1 MIKVMKKIAIIGGGA
16 SGMMAAIA
24 ATSHGAR
31 VRIYEHKDRVGKKI
45 LTTGNGKCNL
55 TNLSLSKD
63 DYRGNHPSFVV
74 PVFEAFSVEDTLRF
88 FEQLGLFWKEK
99 NGYVYPVSNQA
110 STVLDLLRFECKR
123 RKIEIITECGAISIQ
138 PVNGKK
144 QAGFVV
150 QDKSSKEKFD
160 CVILATGSKAAPVT
174 GSDGSGYKLAQKL
187 GHSIVPVLPAL
198 TALKGKEEFFKP
210 IAGVRVDATLSLY
223 VENEYIMSDTGE
235 LQLTAYG
242 VSGIPV
248 FQLSRYA
255 IKAMNTKQK
264 VHMVCDFLPGVKKKV
279 LLEKIVERKQLPLNA
294 EEAFSGLLNKKLLL
308 HLLKQAKIKSTDMV
322 QNIPDDK
329 LRDFCSLIKQC
340 KIPLFDYLPFEN
352 AQVCQGGV
360 DTKEILNNLESKIQK
375 GLYLVGELLD
385 IDGKCGGYNLQWAWS
400 SGYVAGVSAAKEK

>member
-1 MIKVMKKIAIIGGGA
+1 MKKIAIIGGGA
-16 SGMMAAIA
+16 SGMMAAIV

-74 PVFEAFSVEDTLRF
+74 PVFEKFSVEDTLRF

-110 STVLDLLRFECKR
+110 ATVLDLLRFECKR
-123 RKIEIITECGAISIQ
+123 LNIKIVTECGAVSIQ
-138 PVNGKK
+138 PINGKK
-144 QAGFVV
+144 QEGFAV

-174 GSDGSGYKLAQKL
+174 GSDGSGYKIAQKL

-223 VENEYIMSDTGE
+223 IENEYILSDTGE

-242 VSGIPV
+242 LSGIPV

-255 IKAMNTKQK
+255 IKAIKEKQK
-264 VHMVCDFLPGVKKKV
+264 VHMVCDFLPGVRKKV
-279 LLEKIVERKQLPLNA
+279 LLEKIMDRKKLPMNA
-294 EEAFSGLLNKKLLL
+294 EEAFCGILNKKLLL
-308 HLLKQAKIKSTDMV
+308 HLLKQAQIKATDMV
-322 QNIPDDK
+322 QNVSDDK
-329 LRDFCSLIKQC
+329 LREFCGLIKQC

-360 DTKEILNNLESKIQK
+360 DTKELYENLESKMQK
-375 GLYLVGELLD
+375 GLFIVGELVD

-400 SGYVAGVSAAKEK
+400 SGYVAGVCAAKKKGE

>member
-1 MIKVMKKIAIIGGGA
+1 MKKIAIIGGGA

-24 ATSHGAR
+24 ATSRGAR
-31 VRIYEHKDRVGKKI
+31 VTIYEHKDRVGKKI

-74 PVFEAFSVEDTLRF
+74 PVFEKFSVEDTLRF

-110 STVLDLLRFECKR
+110 ATVLDLLRFECKR
-123 RKIEIITECGAISIQ
+123 LNIKIVTECGAVSIQ
-138 PVNGKK
+138 PINGKK
-144 QAGFVV
+144 QEGFVV

-174 GSDGSGYKLAQKL
+174 GSDGSGYKIAQKL

-223 VENEYIMSDTGE
+223 IENEYILSDTGE

-242 VSGIPV
+242 LSGIPV

-255 IKAMNTKQK
+255 IKAIKEKQK
-264 VHMVCDFLPGVKKKV
+264 VHMVCDFLPGVRKKV
-279 LLEKIVERKQLPLNA
+279 LLEKIMDRKKLPMNA
-294 EEAFSGLLNKKLLL
+294 EEAFCGILNKKLLL
-308 HLLKQAKIKSTDMV
+308 HLLKQAQIKATDMV
-322 QNIPDDK
+322 QNVSDDK
-329 LRDFCSLIKQC
+329 LREFCGLIKQC

-360 DTKEILNNLESKIQK
+360 DTKELYENLESKMQK
-375 GLYLVGELLD
+375 GLFIVGELVD

-400 SGYVAGVSAAKEK
+400 SGYVAGVCAAKKKGE